1 MKTIQKCI
9 SQKIREFI
17 DTNITVIENLEY
29 MYNCENNVVGLS
41 KIDRADWIK
50 TETASRMI
58 KDNKLGFIIQYK

>member
-1 MKTIQKCI
+1 
-9 SQKIREFI
+9 
-17 DTNITVIENLEY
+17 